1 MAEAQRLERHRLEEV
16 HKGLAQSEAERKRFG
31 KEARRQQ
38 AQKDELLRQQAQ
50 LDQVRKD
57 LEAGRSLAL
66 QAQIQAQEERQRLEA

>member
-16 HKGLAQSEAERKRFG
+16 RKGLAQSEAERKRFG
-31 KEARRQQ
+31 KEARRPQ